1 MTGRLMKTEEFAA
14 IVQLSPDKVRQRI
27 RRGEINASNLGT
39 DKRRIYRISE
49 AELER
54 YLKATAA

>member
-1 MTGRLMKTEEFAA
+1 MTGPLMKTEEFAA
-14 IVQLSPDKVRQRI
+14 IVRLSPDKVRQRI
-27 RRGEINASNLGT
+27 RRGEIKANNVGT